1 MSRMEQEP
9 EQTEQTEQVNSYG
22 NEQPKQSETAEATGG
37 ITEEIPVEPVYIST
51 RANNQPLQVTETQ
64 PLVNQNANNAT
75 EYSRNTEEIIFKNTS
90 KMNNRNLAS
99 VYHNYFREGISGRRK
114 HRKTLKRKR
123 KQRKQRKQ
131 SRKTRTK

>member
-1 MSRMEQEP
+1 MSRMEQEL
-9 EQTEQTEQVNSYG
+9 EQTEQVNSYG

-51 RANNQPLQVTETQ
+51 RANNQPQQVTEGQ
-64 PLVNQNANNAT
+64 PLVNQNANNST
-75 EYSRNTEEIIFKNTS
+75 EYSRNTEEIIYKNMS
-90 KMNNRNLAS
+90 KINNKNLAN
-99 VYHNYFREGISGRRK
+99 VYHNYFREGASGRRK
-114 HRKTLKRKR
+114 NRKTLKRKQKQR